1 MEIFING
8 VKKSLESNLTVYKL
22 VKDLGYENKRVAIE
36 LNNEII
42 SRSDYKNK
50 LIVEGDEIEIIKAV
64 GGG

>member
-36 LNNEII
+36 LNNQII

-50 LIVEGDEIEIIKAV
+50 LIVEGDQIEIIKAV

>member
-36 LNNEII
+36 LNNQII
-42 SRSDYKNK
+42 SRFDYKNK
-50 LIVEGDEIEIIKAV
+50 LIVEGDQIEIIKAV

>member
-1 MEIFING
+1 MKIFING
-8 VKKSLESNLTVYKL
+8 FEKSLESNLTVHKL

-42 SRSDYKNK
+42 SRSDYQNK
-50 LIVEGDEIEIIKAV
+50 LIVEGDQIEIIKAV

>member
-1 MEIFING
+1 MKIFING
-8 VKKSLESNLTVYKL
+8 VEKSLESSLTVYKL
-22 VKDLGYENKRVAIE
+22 VKDLGYEKKRVAIE

-50 LIVEGDEIEIIKAV
+50 LIVEGDQIEIIKAV

>member
-50 LIVEGDEIEIIKAV
+50 LIVEGDQIEIIKAV